1 MRIKRFNE
9 NQQYLTD
16 PFDPEMETSMKVNFN
31 EFRKSMFNQVLNIC
45 KRLGLEGIDGGQ
57 QVSVYKDTHYDNNNV
72 IRFKLVISES
82 NDSVY
87 LLAMLHNY
95 NSLCNFYDNKMED
108 VEKELKEYFK
118 V

>member
-57 QVSVYKDTHYDNNNV
+57 QVSVYKDTHYDN
-72 IRFKLVISES
+72 
-82 NDSVY
+82 
-87 LLAMLHNY
+87 Y